1 MSYEDIFLTRCL
13 LQINA
18 VFCLEVCGCTGR
30 NRIREIRLMKQV
42 VDISIFLYI
51 MKGIFEIFLAVLVII

>member
-18 VFCLEVCGCTGR
+18 VFCLEVCRCTGR
-30 NRIREIRLMKQV
+30 NRIGEIRLMKQV
-42 VDISIFLYI
+42 LDISIFLYNYE
-51 MKGIFEIFLAVLVII
+51 GHF